1 METYNMD
8 SKAPPA
14 LNLPPDEDPPSYAP
28 ASYNAANLALN
39 PTDEKAYDAASI
51 GSVISLAPDF
61 NPTTHLAIETLG
73 FDLNIVTSRN
83 WDGDQA
89 IPVFRM
95 HPGAT
100 PALPFKRAEQP
111 EYISVRPKKNS
122 NSCALVRG
130 DDQAQTPLIS
140 TVYRWGPGRD
150 PRMRI
155 FGPNEHKISVAD
167 AVDKDKHVANEFEV
181 KTHLITSR
189 SASMASP
196 FGKFEWRY
204 GKKSEKK
211 EYAADSLLVCDRLD
225 SPNASTTISTSS
237 SSSSSKKG
245 SRVRI
250 AQLIRNEEYR
260 AQGSKKKWVGGNGGR
275 LMLDLG
281 DWVGREKSGVVDEV
295 EALLVAGCLLMLK
308 RETDREK
315 DNQLAAIT

>member
-1 METYNMD
+1 MD
-8 SKAPPA
+8 LKAPPA

-28 ASYNAANLALN
+28 ASYNTANVGPHIL
-39 PTDEKAYDAASI
+39 TDEKAYDAVSI
-51 GSVISLAPDF
+51 GSVISQAPGF
-61 NPTTHLAIETLG
+61 NPTIHLAIETLG
-73 FDLNIVTSRN
+73 FDLNVFNSRN
-83 WDGDQA
+83 WNGDQA

-100 PALPFKRAEQP
+100 PDLPFERAEQP

-130 DDQAQTPLIS
+130 DDPAQTPLIS

-150 PRMRI
+150 PHMRI
-155 FGPNEHKISVAD
+155 YGPNEQISVAD
-167 AVDKDKHVANEFEV
+167 AVDKDKHIANEFEV
-181 KTHLITSR
+181 KTHFITSR
-189 SASMASP
+189 SASMVSP

-204 GKKSEKK
+204 GKRSEKK

-225 SPNASTTISTSS
+225 SPNAPTNA
-237 SSSSSKKG
+237 SSSSKKD

-260 AQGSKKKWVGGNGGR
+260 AQGSKKRWVGGNGGR

-281 DWVGREKSGVVDEV
+281 DWVGREKSGVVEEV
-295 EALLVAGCLLMLK
+295 EAVLVAGCLLMLK
-308 RETDREK
+308 RETDRQK